1 MFLILALLQ
10 LLTRPDALYAWTK
23 EELAQKNALCSQ
35 VKQKKESSEKEKNSH
50 KKNMEMALS
59 HKKKA
64 DGISLELNPKIK
76 IYKEL
81 EGQMAGTIYQTDVNL
96 KTMGAKV
103 AGLKDK
109 TQGDVKDFYF
119 NPTFQWLCQA
129 RNCLY
134 SQEGCPS
141 LSPPQTGCR
150 WEMGSEGKNFGNIE
164 THLYAPGVETTQT
177 KGAGTIKVPV
187 KEIQGSLAKLPAI
200 KTQMKSLEPD
210 LIRLG
215 NSYVESL
222 EHSEAFMGES
232 LKSLEAAKEHEDSA
246 RRISGKADQLMQTE
260 NACQKSFVDYSE
272 EAARLAKETEELL
285 KLAQRL

>member
-10 LLTRPDALYAWTK
+10 LLTWPDALYAWTK
-23 EELAQKNALCSQ
+23 EELAQKNALCAQ

-64 DGISLELNPKIK
+64 DGILLELNPKIK
-76 IYKEL
+76 EYKDM
-81 EGQMAGTIYQTDVNL
+81 EGQLVGAVSQTNRNL
-96 KTMGAKV
+96 KAMGTNV
-103 AGLKDK
+103 ENLKEKSDGAWK
-109 TQGDVKDFYF
+109 KHYF
-119 NPTFQWLCQA
+119 NPTFQWICKA
-129 RNCLY
+129 RECLD
-134 SQEGCPS
+134 SQGDCSS
-141 LSPPQTGCR
+141 LPPPETGCR
-150 WEMGSEGKNFGNIE
+150 MSMGTMNVPYGVITTE
-164 THLYAPGVETTQT
+164 LQAPG
-177 KGAGTIKVPV
+177 AGKISVPV
-187 KEIQGSLAKLPAI
+187 QDIQKSLAKLPTL
-200 KTQMKSLEPD
+200 KSQMKSLEPD

-215 NSYVESL
+215 ESYVESL

-246 RRISGKADQLMQTE
+246 KRISTKADQLMQTE
-260 NACQKSFVDYSE
+260 NACQKTFVDYSE